1 MSLPPLY
8 SHAAMGTDGRSQI
21 REINLS
27 AMDVCWSNK
36 LFLMRQFGL
45 SQSNFVVKKVDK
57 CIAKFIRTETD
68 ILFLIM
74 FIVYTKY
81 FEIDIIFYWTK
92 SLHDMKSDLISV
104 FVDISYEIFVCDIK
118 KYLNVCSLHQIVI
131 HHVLFKIKFS
141 VSKSQ

>member
-1 MSLPPLY
+1 
-8 SHAAMGTDGRSQI
+8 MGTDGRSQI

-45 SQSNFVVKKVDK
+45 SQSNFVVKKVAK
-57 CIAKFIRTETD
+57 CIAKFIRSD

-104 FVDISYEIFVCDIK
+104 FVDISYEIFVCEIK
-118 KYLNVCSLHQIVI
+118 KQTFAVYTKSL
-131 HHVLFKIKFS
+131 FTMCF
-141 VSKSQ
+141 SKSNFQSQNHNE

>member
-1 MSLPPLY
+1 
-8 SHAAMGTDGRSQI
+8 MGTDGRSQI

-45 SQSNFVVKKVDK
+45 SQSNFVVKKVAK
-57 CIAKFIRTETD
+57 CIAKFIRSD

-104 FVDISYEIFVCDIK
+104 FVDISYEIFFARLRNKRLQFTPNRYSPCAFQNQIF
-118 KYLNVCSLHQIVI
+118 SLKITMNNMYVIVGF
-131 HHVLFKIKFS
+131 V
-141 VSKSQ
+141 

>member
-1 MSLPPLY
+1 
-8 SHAAMGTDGRSQI
+8 
-21 REINLS
+21 
-27 AMDVCWSNK
+27 MDVCWSNK